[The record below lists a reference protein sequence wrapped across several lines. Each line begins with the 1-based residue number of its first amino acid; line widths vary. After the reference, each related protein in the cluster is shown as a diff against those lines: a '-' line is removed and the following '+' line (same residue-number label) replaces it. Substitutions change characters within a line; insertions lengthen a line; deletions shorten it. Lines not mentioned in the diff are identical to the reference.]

1 MERVSGYLPSSTCL
15 SNAPTVSTFCPST
28 WKRHNDGWRI
38 TCTGTLNLPR
48 CAHKS
53 TKTNT
58 DETSIPHVTAEK
70 LCNVTWQTQTETGPF
85 LLCSLFNLST
95 FFRARHNAST
105 SLHQRNKTH
114 PTSRPIYTVAF
125 SHSFLFI
132 FCFFYFTLS
141 SSSLEHSSSTF
152 LHLHMFSSA
161 VLCFSNSLLPMQ
173 NFPFIFKILYPSFT
187 TNLFS
192 FNIDLRAAGCHCRR
206 VRDGG

>member
-1 MERVSGYLPSSTCL
+1 MSRDKRRQKLLHFCNIPSVTLMAMIYLHSSFPDTTPA
-15 SNAPTVSTFCPST
+15 SPYINAQ
-28 WKRHNDGWRI
+28 
-38 TCTGTLNLPR
+38 
-48 CAHKS
+48 
-53 TKTNT
+53 NT
-58 DETSIPHVTAEK
+58 
-70 LCNVTWQTQTETGPF
+70 
-85 LLCSLFNLST
+85 
-95 FFRARHNAST
+95 
-105 SLHQRNKTH
+105 
-114 PTSRPIYTVAF
+114 PTSNPIYTVAC

-132 FCFFYFTLS
+132 FCFFYFTFS